1 MNHTEFEELLSA
13 YANDELA
20 RTQRE
25 FVEEHLSGCPEC
37 RAKLAEFTWV
47 RSKVGLLAT
56 VPAES
61 DIKETTMASIK
72 AIDPQQGGV
81 HSAQEQGD
89 LWGRLGLHRLLRPAL
104 VMAAVAAVVIIPLAL
119 QLTGGGPGVGI
130 ASAYAA
136 TEALESFRMSGT
148 TVTSFGG
155 PTSEVAFDWDF
166 VAPDRYRG
174 AFTTPAGLEEFVI
187 VGDEQFFRTP
197 DSGGAGV
204 TVIAISVD
212 GYDVLNPVAT
222 RAGTLQ
228 ILDSLTDVE
237 SLADEAVDGIATL
250 HYRGRVDI
258 DRIVDAQTELL
269 DPEAPGYE
277 DMVQMLDFQRAVK
290 IDVELWIDAGDS
302 TLRQMKLDAETPT
315 FVSDQDG
322 SRFEGSSTFSTLA
335 KFTDLNAPISIERPI
350 SADGMLEP
358 GWSVASRG
366 GPSDE

>member
-1 MNHTEFEELLSA
+1 
-13 YANDELA
+13 
-20 RTQRE
+20 
-25 FVEEHLSGCPEC
+25 
-37 RAKLAEFTWV
+37 
-47 RSKVGLLAT
+47 
-56 VPAES
+56 
-61 DIKETTMASIK
+61 
-72 AIDPQQGGV
+72 
-81 HSAQEQGD
+81 
-89 LWGRLGLHRLLRPAL
+89 
-104 VMAAVAAVVIIPLAL
+104 
-119 QLTGGGPGVGI
+119 
-130 ASAYAA
+130 
-136 TEALESFRMSGT
+136 MSGT

-166 VAPDRYRG
+166 VALDRYRG

-212 GYDVLNPVAT
+212 GYDVLNPVPT

-302 TLRQMKLDAETPT
+302 TLR
-315 FVSDQDG
+315 
-322 SRFEGSSTFSTLA
+322 
-335 KFTDLNAPISIERPI
+335 
-350 SADGMLEP
+350 
-358 GWSVASRG
+358 
-366 GPSDE
+366 

>member
-1 MNHTEFEELLSA
+1 M
-13 YANDELA
+13 
-20 RTQRE
+20 
-25 FVEEHLSGCPEC
+25 
-37 RAKLAEFTWV
+37 
-47 RSKVGLLAT
+47 
-56 VPAES
+56 
-61 DIKETTMASIK
+61 
-72 AIDPQQGGV
+72 
-81 HSAQEQGD
+81 
-89 LWGRLGLHRLLRPAL
+89 
-104 VMAAVAAVVIIPLAL
+104 
-119 QLTGGGPGVGI
+119 
-130 ASAYAA
+130 
-136 TEALESFRMSGT
+136 
-148 TVTSFGG
+148 
-155 PTSEVAFDWDF
+155 
-166 VAPDRYRG
+166 
-174 AFTTPAGLEEFVI
+174 
-187 VGDEQFFRTP
+187 
-197 DSGGAGV
+197 

-212 GYDVLNPVAT
+212 GYDVLNPVPT

-322 SRFEGSSTFSTLA
+322 SRFEGSSTFSTLV